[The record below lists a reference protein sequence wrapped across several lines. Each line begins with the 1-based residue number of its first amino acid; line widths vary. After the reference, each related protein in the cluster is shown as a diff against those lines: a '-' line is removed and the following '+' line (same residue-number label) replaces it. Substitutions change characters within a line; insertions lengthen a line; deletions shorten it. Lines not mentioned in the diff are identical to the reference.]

1 MGSPSQFS
9 IEITPQVLLK
19 AYRCGIFP
27 MAESA
32 EDSTLYWIEPER
44 RGVLPLNSVHV
55 PKRLART
62 IRQEVFEVRVDCHFE
77 AVIDGCAAS
86 RAGRRTTW
94 INERIRELYGE
105 LFRMGH
111 CHTVETWLDG
121 QLVGGLYGVQLGR
134 AFFGESMFSYVTD
147 ASKVALIY
155 LVARLN
161 AGGFRLLDTQ
171 FVTEH
176 LKRFGAIEISR
187 DMFHRQL
194 EAALQGRA
202 DFGALP
208 RDLESRGILQLAS
221 HTSNTECSTA

>member
-9 IEITPQVLLK
+9 VEITPQVLLK
-19 AYRCGIFP
+19 AYGCGIFP

-32 EDSTLYWIEPER
+32 GDPTLYWIEPER
-44 RGVLPLNSVHV
+44 RGVLPLNAVHV

-62 IRQEVFEVRVDCHFE
+62 INQNVFEVRVDHDFE
-77 AVIDGCAAS
+77 GVISGCAAS
-86 RAGRRTTW
+86 RVGRRTTW
-94 INERIRELYGE
+94 INKRIRELYGE
-105 LFRMGH
+105 LFEMGD
-111 CHTVETWLDG
+111 CHTVETWLNG
-121 QLVGGLYGVQLGR
+121 ELVGGLYGVQLGR

-147 ASKVALIY
+147 ASKVALVY

-161 AGGFRLLDTQ
+161 KGGFQLLDTQ

-187 DMFHRQL
+187 DQFHRQL
-194 EAALQGRA
+194 ETALQGRA

-208 RDLESRGILQLAS
+208 RDFSSRGILQLVSQA
-221 HTSNTECSTA
+221 SNTEFSTA